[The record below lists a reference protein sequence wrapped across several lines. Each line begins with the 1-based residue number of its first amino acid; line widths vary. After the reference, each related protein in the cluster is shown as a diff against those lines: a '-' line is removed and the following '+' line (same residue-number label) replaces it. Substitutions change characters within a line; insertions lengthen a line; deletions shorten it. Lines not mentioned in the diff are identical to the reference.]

1 MRCYAADVESRHM
14 ARTWTLALLFI
25 AVMGVLVLSALNP
38 MDRTTWLLEASPV
51 LVVAAII
58 LCTHRHFPFSTFA
71 YGFLALG
78 GLALAIGAHYGFA
91 HVPVGNWARDT
102 FDLSRNH
109 YDRVGHV
116 LQGIVP
122 AILMREWLIR
132 GERVRGRRLLPFI
145 CVCVAMAVSAV
156 YELAEWVAAIT
167 LGQNAEEFLGMQG
180 DEWDTQADMACA
192 LFGAFMAMTLLVP
205 LHDRSMAKLDLP
217 TTPAARRHAAIP
229 SMRERPST
237 ESR

>member
-1 MRCYAADVESRHM
+1 M
-14 ARTWTLALLFI
+14 ARTYTLAFLFI
-25 AVMGVLVLSALNP
+25 AVMGVLLLSALDP

-51 LVVAAII
+51 LAIAAII
-58 LCTHRHFPFSTFA
+58 LCTHRHFGFSTFA
-71 YGFLALG
+71 YGLLALG
-78 GLALAIGAHYGFA
+78 GLALVIGAHYGFA

-102 FDLSRNH
+102 FGLSRNH

-116 LQGIVP
+116 LQGIIP
-122 AILMREWLIR
+122 AILAREWLLR
-132 GERVRGRRLLPFI
+132 GERVRGRRLLPFLCI
-145 CVCVAMAVSAV
+145 CVAMAVSAV

-167 LGQNAEEFLGMQG
+167 LGQSAEEFLGMQG

-205 LHDRSMAKLDLP
+205 LHDRSMAKLVQP
-217 TTPAARRHAAIP
+217 TLNTARHKPAIP